1 MTITM
6 DISIT
11 SRIGDE
17 ESKAEC
23 SKGRSSAAKQ
33 VTSPTGYLDPYLPA
47 LPATKTNHK

>member
-11 SRIGDE
+11 SRIGDG

-23 SKGRSSAAKQ
+23 SKGRSSVAKQ
-33 VTSPTGYLDPYLPA
+33 VTSPTEYLDPYLPA
-47 LPATKTNHK
+47 LPATKINHK